1 MSHYLLRFKVD
12 TCLTSATDL
21 SFNVDGQQVLLL
33 FSKRTPNDKHVLAEL
48 KIDATNAA
56 EAWNKC
62 STVVLPKLLDS
73 LSFATGTPLLLRD
86 AEYILKD
93 EAGQTTRRMLYIGE
107 KHRSH
112 QVPIKQVDVDDTN
125 KILAAN
131 ADLRLPLC
139 WHRYALD
146 RTLAL
151 EQFVFNWLGFESLAG
166 DAHIP
171 NRCPRCQSQLEH
183 CGHAISHRS
192 SDKAEAKKIFKAVYP
207 ETTDKE
213 FNQKIWGDARN
224 DVFHGSKYPAPQYL
238 GELLQ
243 ISQKLHNVIDSRIAN
258 IAGISNRLRPHTG
271 YESWNRRFIFIDFVT
286 QHPNTGFVPDWPQA
300 HLSAMND
307 DDNANGA
314 AHQAAFAAGIKFV
327 DYNEEYPNW

>member
-1 MSHYLLRFKVD
+1 MSYYLLRFKID

-21 SFNVDGQQVLLL
+21 SFDVDDQQVLLL
-33 FSKRTPNDKHVLAEL
+33 FSKRPPNEKHVLAEL
-48 KIDATNAA
+48 KIHATNAA
-56 EAWNKC
+56 DAWDKC

-86 AEYILKD
+86 AEYMLKD
-93 EAGQTTRRMLYIGE
+93 EAGRTTRRMLYIGE
-107 KHRSH
+107 KRRLH
-112 QVPIKQVDVDDTN
+112 QIPIEQIDVEDTN

-131 ADLRLPLC
+131 ADFRLPLC

-166 DAHIP
+166 DADIP
-171 NRCPRCQSQLEH
+171 NRCPRCQNQLEH

-192 SDKAEAKKIFKAVYP
+192 SDKAEAKKIFKDVYP

-213 FNQKIWGDARN
+213 FNRRIWGDARN

-243 ISQKLHNVIDSRIAN
+243 ISQKLHNVIDHRIGN

-271 YESWNRRFIFIDFVT
+271 YESWNRRFIFIDFIT
-286 QHPNTGFVPDWPQA
+286 QHPNSGFAPDWPQT

-307 DDNANGA
+307 DDDASGP
-314 AHQAAFAAGIKFV
+314 AHQAAFDAGIKFV
-327 DYNEEYPNW
+327 DYNKEYPNW